1 MEKEEAK
8 EGKNK
13 FVLISPHYLFIIL
26 VGLLLVFSV
35 IQAFQI
41 SSVEDG
47 LKGNGITTEGSS
59 GEQVVLRSPAKQA
72 APAMVG
78 GC

>member
-8 EGKNK
+8 EKNR
-13 FVLISPHYLFIIL
+13 FVLISPHYFFIIL
-26 VGLLLVFSV
+26 VGLLLVFSI

-47 LKGNGITTEGSS
+47 LKGNSVITEGSS

-78 GC
+78 GS

>member
-1 MEKEEAK
+1 MEKEAK
-8 EGKNK
+8 EENKN
-13 FVLISPHYLFIIL
+13 VLISPHYFFIVL

-47 LKGNGITTEGSS
+47 LKGNSVATEGSS
-59 GEQVVLRSPAKQA
+59 GKQVVLRSPAKQT